1 MTLDVGDV
9 FSGYNYV
16 LSGQKSHYYL
26 VVHKT
31 TQNQLIVVYFTT
43 SLEKLIRLVGE
54 MKPIWLQGKSLPLM
68 LRLNQKTVPS

>member
-43 SLEKLIRLVGE
+43 SLEKTYKACRRDEADLAPRE
-54 MKPIWLQGKSLPLM
+54 
-68 LRLNQKTVPS
+68 